1 MAWCSAIGLPKVR
14 MHQPDLRLAVLVLAE
29 RDGHLELPPVSVE
42 RLENNRD
49 DLSRTIEP
57 YLGEPTF
64 LQLQYSQTAILI
76 FNGVLWPH
84 VTVATLTLSNG

>member
-1 MAWCSAIGLPKVR
+1 MNSRQYLWSFANHSS
-14 MHQPDLRLAVLVLAE
+14 HTD
-29 RDGHLELPPVSVE
+29 DGASIA
-42 RLENNRD
+42 
-49 DLSRTIEP
+49 SS